1 MAEPFDRIASDTELL
16 SERVRELELR
26 VSALE
31 NMPAKT
37 IPSPFVSASVGAPKS
52 SAPET
57 SRGFPG
63 PSVSTGTLPV
73 FGKAVLGISGAYLLR
88 AVAESGALP
97 QWPILIVAIGYAC
110 LWLVWAVRA
119 HNTNTLASVTYA
131 ITATTILCPLLW
143 ESTVRFQILW
153 PPFTAAVL
161 VAFPVLAWAMTWRNN
176 LRAISWVTTLASVA
190 TAVALIIAT
199 RGLLPFTT
207 GLLAL
212 ALVAE
217 AIDFRHSLS
226 IRVVPAVAA
235 DFALWLLIYVMTLP
249 EGAPSEYRPVGSI
262 AITGL
267 CLAMLAI
274 YGGSIGTRSL
284 GLRHRLTIFEVLQ
297 VAVAFVLATFG
308 IMRSSPGSGV
318 ALGVF
323 FLLLAILC
331 YWGTL
336 SRFAADEHI
345 LDRRVYA
352 SFAVALLL
360 TGSLVAFPSSLRAFV
375 LCVAALTAS
384 FLYMRTGKLSLG
396 LHVSL
401 YLTTAAIF
409 SGLLRLVGDALAGQ
423 VPPAPDSVV
432 WVVAVSAV
440 LCYGIGSH
448 GSTEQ
453 RKQRLLWIVPSALV
467 AGVAVTLAVIVSAKL
482 GSSIGTLNASRLSVV
497 QTVAT
502 CSAALIL
509 GFAGS
514 RLKRAELLW
523 VAYAAIAFGTLKL
536 VFEDLRFGSAAS
548 LVASLLFYGLILILL
563 PRLTRLGRDGL

>member
-16 SERVRELELR
+16 SERVRELERR
-26 VSALE
+26 VSVLE
-31 NMPAKT
+31 NMPTRT
-37 IPSPFVSASVGAPKS
+37 IPSLTVSARVEAPKS
-52 SAPET
+52 SAPQT
-57 SRGFPG
+57 LRAFPG
-63 PSVSTGTLPV
+63 ASVPTGTLPL

-97 QWPILIVAIGYAC
+97 QWPILIFAIGYAY

-119 HNTNTLASVTYA
+119 RTTNTLASVTYA

-161 VAFPVLAWAMTWRNN
+161 VAFPMLAWALAWRED
-176 LRAISWVTTLASVA
+176 LQAIPWVTTVAAVA
-190 TAVALIIAT
+190 TALALSIAT
-199 RGLLPFTT
+199 RDLFPFTAGLLV
-207 GLLAL
+207 L

-217 AIDFRHSLS
+217 AIDFRHRLS

-249 EGAPSEYRPVGSI
+249 EGIPSEYRPIDSM
-262 AITGL
+262 AITGS
-267 CLAMLAI
+267 CLATLAI

-284 GLRHRLTIFEVLQ
+284 GLRQRLTIFEVAQ
-297 VAVAFVLATFG
+297 VVMVFVLATFG
-308 IMRSSPGSGV
+308 IMRSSPGSGA
-318 ALGVF
+318 ALGVL
-323 FLLLAILC
+323 FLLLAMLC

-360 TGSLVAFPSSLRAFV
+360 TGSFLAFPSSLQTFF

-401 YLTTAAIF
+401 YLTAAAIF

-423 VPPAPDSVV
+423 VPPAPDAVV
-432 WVVAVSAV
+432 WVVAVSAG

-448 GSTEQ
+448 ASTEQ
-453 RKQRLLWIVPSALV
+453 RKQRLLWIVPSALA
-467 AGVAVTLAVIVSAKL
+467 AGVAAALAVTVSVKL
-482 GSSIGTLNASRLSVV
+482 ISLTGTLNASRLSVV
-497 QTVAT
+497 RTVAV

-523 VAYAAIAFGTLKL
+523 VAYAAITFGTLKL

-548 LVASLLFYGLILILL
+548 LVASLLFYGLILILI